1 MNMSKDHH
9 MVAYCSSCREDRGR
23 HTLRGSHSS
32 SHDSR
37 RRYLSDA
44 YLEKIPI
51 FEERTQRHNS
61 KRSDGHKGSMF
72 DVSSTLHK
80 SDITCSKGERLFSGN
95 KTGGAAPRG
104 ECPFVVDVKGGD
116 IVTMM

>member
-1 MNMSKDHH
+1 

-44 YLEKIPI
+44 YLEKSPI
-51 FEERTQRHNS
+51 FEERAWRHNS
-61 KRSDGHKGSMF
+61 RRSDGHRGSMF
-72 DVSSTLHK
+72 DVFSTLHQ
-80 SDITCSKGERLFSGN
+80 SNIPCSKGERLFKGRS
-95 KTGGAAPRG
+95 KALRQG
-104 ECPFVVDVKGGD
+104 EQPQEENGPFPLMSKGES
-116 IVTMM
+116 